1 MISRAIGNVNFFVFK
16 EAKAIGRRL
25 GLEFLV
31 YLALDVMVECIV
43 LPFGDKLFL

>member
-16 EAKAIGRRL
+16 EAKAIGRL
-25 GLEFLV
+25 GLEFLM